1 MRIGLVEVSVD
12 DQDEA
17 RAFYTAVLGFRVKDD
32 ASYGDSARW
41 LTVVSPED
49 PDGPQLLLAA
59 MNDAAAA
66 LQAARREAGTPAVS
80 FTTEDCPRD
89 YRELVGRGPC
99 LCPRPNRWA
108 MGAPTPYSRTA
119 AATCSTSTRTD
130 GPRCGC

>member
-41 LTVVSPED
+41 LTVVSPGD

-80 FTTEDCPRD
+80 FATEDCPRD
-89 YRELVGRGPC
+89 YRELVGRGAVFVSAPQQ
-99 LCPRPNRWA
+99 
-108 MGAPTPYSRTA
+108 MGYGG
-119 AATCSTSTRTD
+119 TD
-130 GPRCGC
+130 AVFEDGCRKLLNLHQD